1 MPRPHRLPGA
11 ALDLVEV
18 YLGEFTQAGFLAV
31 SSAEDGARAF
41 CARFGSIAGWAAA
54 PLNAQ
59 VGADERVRRFVA
71 WLALTARMPVSADYL
86 IARRPRLGPIM
97 AAYHPAAAAIFA
109 ESATALGFV
118 AKSSERQWAALA
130 QGCALH
136 AVTPDAVTHT
146 LLDTTH
152 TALAAAGDRLGVAP
166 HANRQAI
173 LFGLQATPVP
183 RRAQRRTTPPAH
195 PAQRSPSRQLGAG
208 APRSSPRR

>member
-11 ALDLVEV
+11 TLDLVEV
-18 YLGEFTQAGFLAV
+18 YLAEFTQAGFLAV
-31 SSAEDGARAF
+31 SSAEDGARGF

-130 QGCALH
+130 QVCALH
-136 AVTPDAVTHT
+136 AVAPDAVTHT

-152 TALAAAGDRLGVAP
+152 AALAAAGDRLGVGRRSCSGCRP
-166 HANRQAI
+166 PCSTP
-173 LFGLQATPVP
+173 GSATN
-183 RRAQRRTTPPAH
+183 H
-195 PAQRSPSRQLGAG
+195 PARAPGAAVPEPTAGSRC
-208 APRSSPRR
+208 PRSSPRR